1 MFQDRLLVIDDDSG
15 FRNYVRRVGE
25 AIGFETVATGDAQV
39 FKERVRSW
47 EPSVIVMDLNMP
59 GADGVELLRDLVEA
73 KSTARVLI
81 ASGVED
87 RILDTAERLA
97 VERGIAVAGTL
108 HKPVRAALLRE
119 TLEKLREFEKPL
131 LAGTLAHAI
140 RNGNLML
147 EYQPKLDCR
156 SAQVYALEALVR
168 WRHPSRGMI
177 PPDQFIA
184 LAEQSGL
191 IHDLTEWV
199 VNAAADQ
206 VAAWRRGGM
215 PSEVAV
221 NISARNLE
229 NLDLPDLISSRCE
242 QAGVSPDMMTLELT
256 ESAAMSDPAQSMD
269 VLTRLRL
276 KGFRLSID
284 DFGTGFSSLVQL
296 RKLPF
301 SELKIDKSFVM
312 QMQKDKDSRVIVEAV
327 IGLAQKLGL
336 SVVAEGIETAEVLAA
351 IAKLGCDAA
360 QGYFISPPVAAERVG
375 DAIKLNAR
383 WGDERAKVISSACSK
398 SPPSSR
404 AGDDPD
410 SKDSGR
416 YRPRTGHRPAKA

>member
-25 AIGFETVATGDAQV
+25 AIGFETVATGDAQI

-47 EPSVIVMDLNMP
+47 DPSVIVMDLNMP
-59 GADGVELLRDLVEA
+59 GSDGIELLRDLVEA
-73 KSTARVLI
+73 KSGARILI
-81 ASGVED
+81 ASGVD
-87 RILDTAERLA
+87 TRVLDTAERLA
-97 VERGIAVAGTL
+97 IERGLTIAGTL
-108 HKPVRAALLRE
+108 HKPVRAAILRE
-119 TLEKLREFEKPL
+119 TLEKLREIEKPL

-140 RNGNLML
+140 RNGNLLL

-156 SAQVYALEALVR
+156 SAQIYALEALVR
-168 WRHPSRGMI
+168 WRHPSRGVI
-177 PPDQFIA
+177 PPDQFISI
-184 LAEQSGL
+184 AEQSGL

-199 VNAAADQ
+199 VNTAAAQ
-206 VAAWRRGGM
+206 AAAWRRDGT
-215 PSEVAV
+215 PNEVAV

-229 NLDLPDLISSRCE
+229 NLDLPDMIASSCKS
-242 QAGVSPDMMTLELT
+242 AGISPDMMTLELT
-256 ESAAMSDPAQSMD
+256 ESAAMSDPAQTMD

-276 KGFRLSID
+276 KSFRLSID
-284 DFGTGFSSLVQL
+284 DFGTGYSSLVQL

-336 SVVAEGIETAEVLAA
+336 SVVAEGIETEDALAA
-351 IAKLGCDAA
+351 IIKLGADSA
-360 QGYFISPPVAAERVG
+360 QGYFISPPVGADRVG
-375 DAIKLNAR
+375 DAVKAYSN
-383 WGDERAKVISSACSK
+383 RADAPAGFISSSCSK
-398 SPPSSR
+398 SPPNSR
-404 AGDDPD
+404 AADDPG

-416 YRPRTGHRPAKA
+416 YKPRTGHRPARA

>member
-15 FRNYVRRVGE
+15 FRNYVRRVAE
-25 AIGFETVATGDAQV
+25 SIDFETVATGDAQI
-39 FKERVRSW
+39 FRERVRSW

-59 GADGVELLRDLVEA
+59 GVDGIELLRDLVEA

-81 ASGVED
+81 ASGVDD
-87 RILDTAERLA
+87 RILDAAERLA
-97 VERGIAVAGTL
+97 VERGIAIAGTL
-108 HKPVRAALLRE
+108 HKPVRAALLKE

-140 RNGNLML
+140 RGGNLVL

-156 SAQVYALEALVR
+156 SAQIYALEALVR

-184 LAEQSGL
+184 LAEESGL
-191 IHDLTEWV
+191 IHDLTDWV
-199 VNAAADQ
+199 VNAAAAQ
-206 VAAWRRGGM
+206 VAAWRRDGM
-215 PSEVAV
+215 PTEIAV

-229 NLDLPDLISSRCE
+229 NLDLPDLISSSCE
-242 QAGVSPDMMTLELT
+242 QAGISPDMMTLELT

-301 SELKIDKSFVM
+301 SELKIDKSFVLKM
-312 QMQKDKDSRVIVEAV
+312 QQDRDSRVIVEAV

-336 SVVAEGIETAEVLAA
+336 SVVAEGIETSDVLAA
-351 IAKLGCDAA
+351 IAKLGADAA
-360 QGYFISPPVAAERVG
+360 QGYFISPPVGAERVSEV
-375 DAIKLNAR
+375 IKLDAKS
-383 WGDERAKVISSACSK
+383 GDERAKLISSSCSI
-398 SPPSSR
+398 SPPNSS

-410 SKDSGR
+410 NKDSGR
-416 YRPRTGHRPAKA
+416 YKPRTGHRPARS